1 MGFGYEMYFAGQKAQ
16 HAFMVYHYI
25 SLLLNKNRQ
34 ICSIVE
40 LGTSMGAM
48 SIYLGLWGARLG
60 VPVHTFDHTD
70 FVFRPEH
77 NIDAGAKPIF
87 DKLDIRMHSYRI
99 DLLTEESRMEVLDC
113 IGGKPTY
120 LYCDNGNKP
129 QEFYDYVRHLVPGSV
144 VSAHDWPGEIG
155 TEDVERAVNDHG
167 LKLEPW
173 DQENWIYKQWR
184 EEQIG

>member
-16 HAFMVYHYI
+16 HAFQVYHYI
-25 SLLLNKNRQ
+25 SVLLNKNRQ
-34 ICSIVE
+34 VRSIVE

-60 VPVHTFDHTD
+60 IPVHTFDHTD
-70 FVFRPEH
+70 FVFRAEH
-77 NIDAGAKPIF
+77 NIDTGAKPIF
-87 DKLDIRMHSYRI
+87 DKLGINMYSQL
-99 DLLTEESRMEVLDC
+99 DLFNEEGRALVLDC
-113 IGGKPTY
+113 IGGEPTY

-129 QEFYDYVRHLVPGSV
+129 QEFYDYVKYLVPGSV

-155 TEDVERAVNDHG
+155 PEDVQRAVADHQ

-173 DQENWIYKQWR
+173 DQENWNMLALASWIVKS
-184 EEQIG
+184 